1 MSTRP
6 ATPAS
11 PKNVK
16 VKSPA
21 PGTPMFGCEHVQLLL
36 SQGQEVMNSSIAH
49 YKMILRGIFDATP
62 IVPQTSTNQ
71 EGRPITSL
79 TANYLCLQCPT
90 TVSEEDRLR
99 HGTKKSHRFCMSR
112 NTAMTSPKHYSG
124 SLYCQ
129 ICDDL
134 VWDPTLEELRVRKIG
149 TGSFSGTHNVLQYGE
164 ILTVAETLLATGRK
178 RKHDEL
184 FTDSIKEDPRYIS
197 SNTTTASCRA
207 NGLRGIYNA
216 GATCYQNVV
225 LQSFLH
231 NPLLRNFYLSDGHNE
246 CGIYH
251 CLSCAMDDMF
261 QDFYALE
268 NTNGYT
274 AANILSGFW
283 ISEKKAF
290 ENLVTT
296 KDQDAHEFFQF
307 LAEELHERNGDGKR
321 PEIGS
326 EHSCNCIIH
335 QTFYGKMQTTTTC
348 QNCKGTTN
356 AVQSFLDLSL
366 GLDNLAQKRIKKTGQ
381 KMPAL
386 TLTDCLD
393 EEYVKFDKCEYRCHN
408 CASSQ
413 QAKRYTSIK
422 RLPNVLSVQLK
433 RFEYKQGRHDRAA
446 SKIDNVVQ
454 FPLQL
459 NMLPY
464 TNRVRSR
471 DSRENL
477 ELERSCM
484 YDLLSVVVHVGE
496 IETGHYVSY
505 CRVGDQWFKFNDH
518 KVELASI
525 SDVLGAQAYLLFY
538 IIRSLA

>member
-1 MSTRP
+1 MSSRP
-6 ATPAS
+6 VTPAS
-11 PKNVK
+11 PRNAR
-16 VKSPA
+16 VKSPTPA
-21 PGTPMFGCEHVQLLL
+21 SPMFGCEHVQLLL
-36 SQGQEVMNSSIAH
+36 SQGQEVINSSIAH
-49 YKMILRGIFDATP
+49 YKMILHSVNIML
-62 IVPQTSTNQ
+62 
-71 EGRPITSL
+71 ITSDVPRL
-79 TANYLCLQCPT
+79 TLID
-90 TVSEEDRLR
+90 VD
-99 HGTKKSHRFCMSR
+99 SR
-112 NTAMTSPKHYSG
+112 NGA
-124 SLYCQ
+124 LYCQ

-134 VWDPTLEELRVRKIG
+134 VWDPTLEELRLRKIG
-149 TGSFSGTHNVLQYGE
+149 TGSFS
-164 ILTVAETLLATGRK
+164 GRK

-184 FTDSIKEDPRYIS
+184 FTDSIKDDPRYIS
-197 SNTTTASCRA
+197 SNTTLASCRA
-207 NGLRGIYNA
+207 DGLRGIYNA

-231 NPLLRNFYLSDGHNE
+231 NPLLRNFYLSDGHQSNE
-246 CGIYH
+246 CNVPH

-296 KDQDAHEFFQF
+296 KEQDAHEFFQF
-307 LAEELHERNGDGKR
+307 LAEDLHERNGDGKK

-348 QNCKGTTN
+348 QNCNSSSNT
-356 AVQSFLDLSL
+356 VQSFLDLSV
-366 GLDNLAQKRIKKTGQ
+366 GLDSLAQRRNKKAGQ
-381 KMPAL
+381 KSPNLSLA
-386 TLTDCLD
+386 DCLD
-393 EEYVKFDKCEYRCHN
+393 EEYIKSDKCEYRCHI
-408 CASSQ
+408 CASTQ
-413 QAKRYTSIK
+413 QARRYTSVK
-422 RLPNVLSVQLK
+422 RLPNVLSIQLK
-433 RFEYKQGRHDRAA
+433 RFEYKQGRHDHAA
-446 SKIDNVVQ
+446 SKVDVPVH

-471 DSRENL
+471 DSRENM
-477 ELERSCM
+477 ELQRSCV

-496 IETGHYVSY
+496 LETGHYTSY
-505 CRVGDQWFKFNDH
+505 CRVGDQVSSALHYILTLVDFSSQWFKFNDH
-518 KVELASI
+518 KVELASL

>member
-1 MSTRP
+1 MTTRP
-6 ATPAS
+6 TTPAS
-11 PKNVK
+11 PKNAK

-21 PGTPMFGCEHVQLLL
+21 PGIPVFGCEHVQLLL
-36 SQGQEVMNSSIAH
+36 SQGQEVMNSSITH
-49 YKMILRGIFDATP
+49 YKMILRGIFDSTP
-62 IVPQTSTNQ
+62 IVPQTSTSQ
-71 EGRPITSL
+71 EGRPVTSL
-79 TANYLCLQCPT
+79 TSNYLCLQCPT
-90 TVSEEDRLR
+90 TVTEEDRLR
-99 HGTKKSHRFCMSR
+99 HGSKKSHRFYVDSR
-112 NTAMTSPKHYSG
+112 SG

-149 TGSFSGTHNVLQYGE
+149 TGSFSG
-164 ILTVAETLLATGRK
+164 RK
-178 RKHDEL
+178 RRPDEL
-184 FTDSIKEDPRYIS
+184 FMDSIKEDPRYIS
-197 SNTTTASCRA
+197 SNTTISSCRA

-231 NPLLRNFYLSDGHNE
+231 NPLLRNFYLSDGHQRNPD
-246 CGIYH
+246 CLDSH

-296 KDQDAHEFFQF
+296 KEQDAHEFFQF

-356 AVQSFLDLSL
+356 TVQSFLDLSL
-366 GLDNLAQKRIKKTGQ
+366 GLDTLMQRRAKKTGQ
-381 KMPAL
+381 KVPAL
-386 TLTDCLD
+386 TLNDCLD
-393 EEYVKFDKCEYRCHN
+393 EEYVKFDKCEYRCHG
-408 CASSQ
+408 CSSPQ

-422 RLPNVLSVQLK
+422 RLPNVLSIQLK

-446 SKIDNVVQ
+446 SKIDHGVQ

-464 TNRVRSR
+464 TNRVRNR
-471 DSRENL
+471 DNRESL

-505 CRVGDQWFKFNDH
+505 CRVADQWFKFNDH
-518 KVELASI
+518 RVELATI
-525 SDVLGAQAYLLFY
+525 SEVLGAQAYLLFY

>member
-1 MSTRP
+1 MPNVTQD
-6 ATPAS
+6 T
-11 PKNVK
+11 KN
-16 VKSPA
+16 
-21 PGTPMFGCEHVQLLL
+21 
-36 SQGQEVMNSSIAH
+36 
-49 YKMILRGIFDATP
+49 
-62 IVPQTSTNQ
+62 
-71 EGRPITSL
+71 
-79 TANYLCLQCPT
+79 CL
-90 TVSEEDRLR
+90 
-99 HGTKKSHRFCMSR
+99 
-112 NTAMTSPKHYSG
+112 
-124 SLYCQ
+124 
-129 ICDDL
+129 I
-134 VWDPTLEELRVRKIG
+134 
-149 TGSFSGTHNVLQYGE
+149 
-164 ILTVAETLLATGRK
+164 TGRK

-184 FTDSIKEDPRYIS
+184 FTDSIKDDPRYIS
-197 SNTTTASCRA
+197 SNTTAASCRA

-231 NPLLRNFYLSDGHNE
+231 NPLLRNFYLSDGHQNND
-246 CGIYH
+246 CNVQH

-296 KDQDAHEFFQF
+296 KEQDAHEFFQF

-348 QNCKGTTN
+348 QNCKGTTH

-366 GLDNLAQKRIKKTGQ
+366 GLENLAQKRVKKTGQ
-381 KMPAL
+381 KMPVL
-386 TLTDCLD
+386 TLPDCLD
-393 EEYVKFDKCEYRCHN
+393 EEYVKFDKCEYRCHS
-408 CASSQ
+408 CASAQ

-422 RLPNVLSVQLK
+422 RLPNVLSIQLK
-433 RFEYKQGRHDRAA
+433 VKAFVFGNSKYSSPHALTRHWQRFEYKQGRHDRAA

-477 ELERSCM
+477 ELERSCT

-505 CRVGDQWFKFNDH
+505 CRVGDQVSKQC
-518 KVELASI
+518 ASC
-525 SDVLGAQAYLLFY
+525 SDTLNCTMLTRLLSCSGSSST
-538 IIRSLA
+538 IIRSNWPVYRKCLAPKHICCSTLFGL

>member
-1 MSTRP
+1 MSARP
-6 ATPAS
+6 TTPAS
-11 PKNVK
+11 PKNFK

-21 PGTPMFGCEHVQLLL
+21 PGSPMFGCEHVQRLL

-49 YKMILRGIFDATP
+49 YKMILRSIFDSTP
-62 IVPQTSTNQ
+62 IVAQTSTNQ
-71 EGRPITSL
+71 DGRPITSL
-79 TANYLCLQCPT
+79 TSNYLCLQCPA
-90 TVSEEDRLR
+90 TVSEDDRLK
-99 HGTKKSHRFCMSR
+99 HGTKKSHRFYVDSR
-112 NTAMTSPKHYSG
+112 SG

-129 ICDDL
+129 ICDDF
-134 VWDPTLEELRVRKIG
+134 VWDPTLEDLRVRKIG
-149 TGSFSGTHNVLQYGE
+149 TGSFS
-164 ILTVAETLLATGRK
+164 ATGRK

-184 FTDSIKEDPRYIS
+184 FSDPVKDLSLYIS
-197 SNTTTASCRA
+197 TNTTIASCRA

-231 NPLLRNFYLSDGHNE
+231 NPLLRNFYLSDGHQSND
-246 CGIYH
+246 CNVPH

-296 KDQDAHEFFQF
+296 KEQDAHEFFQF
-307 LAEELHERNGDGKR
+307 LAEELHERNGDGKK

-326 EHSCNCIIH
+326 EHSCNCIVH

-348 QNCKGTTN
+348 QNCSGTSN

-366 GLDNLAQKRIKKTGQ
+366 GLENLAQKRSKKTGQ

-386 TLTDCLD
+386 TLLDCLD
-393 EEYVKFDKCEYRCHN
+393 EEYVKSDKCEYRCHN
-408 CASSQ
+408 CNSTQ
-413 QAKRYTSIK
+413 QARRYTSIK
-422 RLPNVLSVQLK
+422 RLPNVLSIQLK
-433 RFEYKQGRHDRAA
+433 RFEFKQGRHDRAA
-446 SKIDNVVQ
+446 AKIDNVVN

-464 TNRVRSR
+464 TSKSRGR
-471 DSRENL
+471 DSKENA
-477 ELERSCM
+477 ELERSCT

-496 IETGHYVSY
+496 LDTGHYVSY

-518 KVELASI
+518 KVQLASL
-525 SDVLGAQAYLLFY
+525 SEVLGAQAYLLFY

>member
-1 MSTRP
+1 MSIRP
-6 ATPAS
+6 TTPAS
-11 PKNVK
+11 PKNAK
-16 VKSPA
+16 VKSPT
-21 PGTPMFGCEHVQLLL
+21 PGIPMFGCEHVQRLL

-49 YKMILRGIFDATP
+49 YKMILRGIFDTTP
-62 IVPQTSTNQ
+62 IVPQTSTNP
-71 EGRPITSL
+71 EGRPVISL
-79 TANYLCLQCPT
+79 TSNYLCLQCPT
-90 TVSEEDRLR
+90 TVTEEDRLS
-99 HGTKKSHRFCMSR
+99 HGTKKSHRFYVDSR
-112 NTAMTSPKHYSG
+112 SG
-124 SLYCQ
+124 TLYCQ

-134 VWDPTLEELRVRKIG
+134 IWDPTLEELRVRKIG
-149 TGSFSGTHNVLQYGE
+149 TGSFS
-164 ILTVAETLLATGRK
+164 
-178 RKHDEL
+178 
-184 FTDSIKEDPRYIS
+184 DSIKDDTRYIS

-231 NPLLRNFYLSDGHNE
+231 NPLLRNFYLSDGHQSND
-246 CGIYH
+246 CTVPH

-268 NTNGYT
+268 ATNGYT

-296 KDQDAHEFFQF
+296 KEQDAHEFFQF
-307 LAEELHERNGDGKR
+307 LAEDLHERNGDGKK

-356 AVQSFLDLSL
+356 TIQSFLDLSL
-366 GLDNLAQKRIKKTGQ
+366 GLDNLMQRRPKKLGHKT
-381 KMPAL
+381 PDL
-386 TLTDCLD
+386 TLSDCLN

-408 CASSQ
+408 CSSTQ
-413 QAKRYTSIK
+413 QAKRYSSIK
-422 RLPNVLSVQLK
+422 RLPNVLSIQLK
-433 RFEYKQGRHDRAA
+433 RFEYKQGRHDSAA
-446 SKIDNVVQ
+446 SKIDHTVQ

-464 TNRVRSR
+464 TNRVRNR
-471 DSRENL
+471 DNRESL
-477 ELERSCM
+477 ELERSCT
-484 YDLLSVVVHVGE
+484 YDLLSVIVHVGE
-496 IETGHYVSY
+496 IETGHYVAY

-525 SDVLGAQAYLLFY
+525 SEVLGAQAYLLFY

>member
-1 MSTRP
+1 MSM
-6 ATPAS
+6 ASTPVS
-11 PKNVK
+11 PKNCK
-16 VKSPA
+16 VKSPS

-49 YKMILRGIFDATP
+49 YKMILRCIMDVAP
-62 IVPQTSTNQ
+62 IVAQTSTNH
-71 EGRPITSL
+71 EGRPITCL
-79 TANYLCLQCPT
+79 TSNFLCLQCPT
-90 TVSEEDRLR
+90 IVLEDDRLK
-99 HGTKKSHRFCMSR
+99 HGSKKSHRFYVDSR
-112 NTAMTSPKHYSG
+112 NG
-124 SLYCQ
+124 CLYCQ
-129 ICDDL
+129 VCDDL
-134 VWDPTLEELRVRKIG
+134 VWDPTLEELRVRKLG
-149 TGSFSGTHNVLQYGE
+149 TGSFSG
-164 ILTVAETLLATGRK
+164 RK
-178 RKHDEL
+178 RKHTEL
-184 FTDSIKEDPRYIS
+184 FTGSTKDDTRYIS
-197 SNTTTASCRA
+197 ANTVMPSCRA

-231 NPLLRNFYLSDGHNE
+231 NPLLRNFYLSDGHQSND
-246 CGIYH
+246 CHVQH

-296 KDQDAHEFFQF
+296 KEQDAHEFFQF

-335 QTFYGKMQTTTTC
+335 QTFYGKMLTTTTC
-348 QNCKGTTN
+348 QNCKGTSHT
-356 AVQSFLDLSL
+356 VQSFLDLNL
-366 GLDNLAQKRIKKTGQ
+366 GLDSLAHKRVKKPSQ
-381 KMPAL
+381 NMPAL
-386 TLTDCLD
+386 ALTDCLD

-408 CASSQ
+408 CFSSQ

-422 RLPNVLSVQLK
+422 LLPNVLSIQLK

-459 NMLPY
+459 NMFPY
-464 TNRVRSR
+464 TNRVRTSEGR
-471 DSRENL
+471 DNL

-505 CRVGDQWFKFNDH
+505 CRVGDQVTRVNFPHFDY
-518 KVELASI
+518 L
-525 SDVLGAQAYLLFY
+525 DVK
-538 IIRSLA
+538 

>member
-1 MSTRP
+1 MST
-6 ATPAS
+6 ASNTPAS
-11 PKNVK
+11 PRNVK
-16 VKSPA
+16 VKSPS
-21 PGTPMFGCEHVQLLL
+21 PGNPMFGCEHVQLLL

-62 IVPQTSTNQ
+62 IVPQTSTNH
-71 EGRPITSL
+71 EGRPITCL
-79 TANYLCLQCPT
+79 TSNYLCLQCPT
-90 TVSEEDRLR
+90 TVSEEDRLK
-99 HGTKKSHRFCMSR
+99 HGSKRSHRFYVDSR
-112 NTAMTSPKHYSG
+112 NG

-134 VWDPTLEELRVRKIG
+134 VLDPTLEELRVRKIG
-149 TGSFSGTHNVLQYGE
+149 TGSF
-164 ILTVAETLLATGRK
+164 TGRK

-184 FTDSIKEDPRYIS
+184 FADSVKDDPRYIS
-197 SNTTTASCRA
+197 ANTMTASCRA

-231 NPLLRNFYLSDGHNE
+231 NPLLRNFYLSDGHQNTD
-246 CGIYH
+246 CQIQH

-296 KDQDAHEFFQF
+296 KEQDAHEFFQF

-335 QTFYGKMQTTTTC
+335 QTFYGKMLTTTTC
-348 QNCKGTTN
+348 QNCKGTTH

-366 GLDNLAQKRIKKTGQ
+366 GLDNLAQKRVKKTSQ
-381 KMPAL
+381 SMPIL
-386 TLTDCLD
+386 SLTDCLD
-393 EEYVKFDKCEYRCHN
+393 EEYIKFDN
-408 CASSQ
+408 
-413 QAKRYTSIK
+413 IK
-422 RLPNVLSVQLK
+422 RLPNVLSIQLK
-433 RFEYKQGRHDRAA
+433 VRFEYKQGRHDRAA
-446 SKIDNVVQ
+446 SKMDNAVQ

-464 TNRVRSR
+464 TNSVRSR
-471 DSRENL
+471 ESRDNL
-477 ELERSCM
+477 ELERSCI
-484 YDLLSVVVHVGE
+484 YDLLSEDPTFDGGALLSDADK
-496 IETGHYVSY
+496 IYDSL
-505 CRVGDQWFKFNDH
+505 QWFKFNDH
-518 KVELASI
+518 KVELASV